1 MVMSKKALSFLM
13 GLMVAVLFSNCSEYY
28 KIQKSND
35 YNMKYEKAKAYYEYE
50 DYYHAKAL
58 LDEVVSVFRGS
69 DKAEEVQML
78 YANCHYKMHD
88 YTMAAYYFESF
99 YKTYPFSEKSEEAY
113 FMCAHC
119 YYKDSPRVDLDQA
132 CTQKAI
138 NAMQTYLNKYP
149 QGVHINEAD
158 AVIKEMRAKLEQKS
172 FLTAKLY
179 FKLGEYQ
186 SATIS
191 LKNCLKEYPDTKYRE
206 ELMYL
211 IVKSNFMLAENSVE
225 SKRAERYQNTVTE
238 YYSFVDEYPESQYV
252 SEIESMYKQSV
263 DKIKNL

>member
-1 MVMSKKALSFLM
+1 MSKKALSFLM

-28 KIQKSND
+28 NIQKSND

-186 SATIS
+186 SATIT
-191 LKNCLKEYPDTKYRE
+191 LKNCLKEYPDSRHRE
-206 ELMYL
+206 ELMYM
-211 IVKSNFMLAENSVE
+211 IVKSNFLLAENSIE

-238 YYSFVDEYPESQYV
+238 YYSFIDEYPESQYV

-263 DKIKNL
+263 DKIKKL